1 DVRPTGFT
9 TPLVLQVHALLAEL
23 RDAGAQAVA
32 METSSHALD
41 QGRVDAV
48 HFQVGVF
55 TNLPRDH
62 LDYHGDMATYGA
74 AKERLFSVPGLAAAV
89 VNIDDGFGRELFAR
103 LPEGLQRIG
112 TSARDADAA
121 TVAASA
127 IVLDGAGIG
136 FDLRVGRELH
146 PVRS

>member
-1 DVRPTGFT
+1 
-9 TPLVLQVHALLAEL
+9 
-23 RDAGAQAVA
+23 
-32 METSSHALD
+32 
-41 QGRVDAV
+41 
-48 HFQVGVF
+48 
-55 TNLPRDH
+55 
-62 LDYHGDMATYGA
+62 MATYGA
-74 AKERLFSVPGLAAAV
+74 AKERLFSVPGLAAAM

-146 PVRS
+146 PVRSPLLGRFNIENLLAVAGVLHAQGV